1 MNINTA
7 KEYIEKIGTYGS
19 VLGLDSIRELL
30 NRMGNPQDQLSFVH
44 IAGTNG
50 KGSVLAYV
58 STILEEADYRTGRYL
73 SPVISEYREKIQ
85 VNGRMISQ
93 KALCEGLELIRQHAE
108 EMEAQGW
115 QPPTLFET
123 ETALAFWYF
132 VKKRCDIVVLEVG
145 MGGAEDA
152 TNIIKNTLAAVLTS
166 ISYDHMGVLGNTLP
180 EIAEKKAGI
189 IKTGAAVVSAAQSS
203 EVLKVIQRRC
213 QEHQNRLRLTEKPE
227 KVKYGLLKQ
236 SFTYQGRRYTI
247 SLAGSWQP
255 ENACVAL
262 EVIEALRS
270 QGFSVSED
278 AVKSGLEKTEW
289 LGRFSVLKKKPL
301 FIMDGA
307 HNENAAERLR
317 DSLKLYFP
325 GQKYIFI
332 MGVLRDKEYDKML
345 AVMMPLA
352 QYVITVTPPE
362 NPRALAAYDLAV
374 EVKKYHELVTAVDSL
389 EEAVE
394 MAGLLAGK
402 EYVTIAFG
410 SLSYLGRLQRIV
422 TDSKLREQKDKG
434 NRRKGWV

>member
-1 MNINTA
+1 MNIIAA
-7 KEYIEKIGTYGS
+7 KEYIEKISTYGS

-58 STILEEADYRTGRYL
+58 STILEEAGYRTGRYL

-85 VNGRMISQ
+85 VNGRMISR

-145 MGGAEDA
+145 MGGTEDA
-152 TNIIKNTLAAVLTS
+152 TNIIKNTLAAVITS
-166 ISYDHMGVLGNTLP
+166 ISYDHMGVLGNTLE

-189 IKTGAAVVSAAQSS
+189 IKNGAAVVSGSQSS
-203 EVLKVIQRRC
+203 EVLKVIQKSC
-213 QEHQNRLRLTEKPE
+213 QEHQNRLRLTETPE
-227 KVKYGLLKQ
+227 KVKYGLSKQ
-236 SFTYQGRRYTI
+236 SFTYHGRRYTI

-270 QGFSVSED
+270 QGISVSED

-289 LGRFSVLKKKPL
+289 IGRFTILKKKPL

-325 GQKYIFI
+325 GQKFIFI

-422 TDSKLREQKDKG
+422 ADSKLREQKDKG
-434 NRRKGWV
+434 NRRKG